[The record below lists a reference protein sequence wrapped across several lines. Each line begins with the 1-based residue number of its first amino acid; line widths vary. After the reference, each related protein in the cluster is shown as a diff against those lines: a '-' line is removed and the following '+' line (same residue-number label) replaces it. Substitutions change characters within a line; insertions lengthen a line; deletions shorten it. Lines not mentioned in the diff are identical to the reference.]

1 MGFDDYL
8 SKPIELPK
16 LEELLIKYLP
26 KNEYTIENKE
36 DVNGKNDNNMI
47 SGVASDTQKCIIKKL
62 NDNGLNTEA
71 GLSYSSDDI
80 EFYFEILRGFVKEY
94 SEKSRVIKSI
104 LGYSF
109 RGEHL
114 EKKLGDVL
122 ASLDDFETDKAGEL
136 LNDIIAGL

>member
-1 MGFDDYL
+1 M
-8 SKPIELPK
+8 
-16 LEELLIKYLP
+16 LLTITSVQLKYLP

-94 SEKSRVIKSI
+94 SWIQLQRRTFGEKTRRCI
-104 LGYSF
+104 SF
-109 RGEHL
+109 P
-114 EKKLGDVL
+114 
-122 ASLDDFETDKAGEL
+122 
-136 LNDIIAGL
+136 